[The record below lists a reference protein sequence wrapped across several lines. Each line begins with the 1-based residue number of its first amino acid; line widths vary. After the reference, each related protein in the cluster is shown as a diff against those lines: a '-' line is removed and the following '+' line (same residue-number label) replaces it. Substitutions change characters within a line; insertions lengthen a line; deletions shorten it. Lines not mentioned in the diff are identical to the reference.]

1 MLKNITVLVIMT
13 LSLSIVSGFMISQPS
28 SLSASKVVRY
38 GSSSDDEEWK
48 NIIGSEYNIEQYLGE
63 DGWRY
68 RMAKTED
75 EIKAEGDYT
84 FFQRMFGA
92 TSNNKVRLAA
102 REDARENYQVDAE
115 KQALNNEWIMKYGY
129 KRFYPSYLDKA
140 ALSEKESESM
150 KKKPVVA
157 TPNKTPEQ
165 KKTGGMSSFSMPSF
179 GKSNSAEKTTSTP
192 KATKSRPAAVKVSA
206 PTSNIVESS
215 PISTTST
222 STPRKMTFTVSPVK
236 KNKEG
241 GGNLNLMKS
250 PRK

>member
-1 MLKNITVLVIMT
+1 
-13 LSLSIVSGFMISQPS
+13 
-28 SLSASKVVRY
+28 
-38 GSSSDDEEWK
+38 
-48 NIIGSEYNIEQYLGE
+48 
-63 DGWRY
+63 
-68 RMAKTED
+68 MAKTED

-92 TSNNKVRLAA
+92 TSNNQVRLAA
-102 REDARENYQVDAE
+102 REDARENYQVDAD

-129 KRFYPSYLDKA
+129 KRFYTSYLDKA
-140 ALSEKESESM
+140 ALTEKENESM

-157 TPNKTPEQ
+157 TPNKTPEE
-165 KKTGGMSSFSMPSF
+165 KKTGGMPSFSMPSMPSMPSF

-206 PTSNIVESS
+206 PASNIVESS
-215 PISTTST
+215 PISKTST
-222 STPRKMTFTVSPVK
+222 SAPRKMTFTVSPVK
-236 KNKEG
+236 RNKEG